1 MPMLGIGGNI
11 FWYCKPDC
19 VSDESYRAKEQG
31 DVEEIVFCREELL
44 EALLW
49 TVYMCLTK
57 KIVRNELESSILA
70 WNNLLLNE

>member
-1 MPMLGIGGNI
+1 MTDAGLRISTGRHLI
-11 FWYCKPDC
+11 FGLVDSW
-19 VSDESYRAKEQG
+19 YRAKEQG

-49 TVYMCLTK
+49 TVYMYLTK

>member
-1 MPMLGIGGNI
+1 LFEPKTSRYENDFENDALRQAEI
-11 FWYCKPDC
+11 F
-19 VSDESYRAKEQG
+19 
-31 DVEEIVFCREELL
+31 EEIVFCREELL

-49 TVYMCLTK
+49 TVYMYLTK